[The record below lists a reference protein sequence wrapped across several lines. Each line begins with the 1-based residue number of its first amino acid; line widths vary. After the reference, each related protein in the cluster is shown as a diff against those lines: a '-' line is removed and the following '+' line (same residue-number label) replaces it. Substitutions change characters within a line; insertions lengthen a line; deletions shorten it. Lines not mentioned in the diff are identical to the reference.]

1 LAVPLESK
9 KPLLD
14 ENLSFRFPS
23 FAGAKGA
30 THKEAARFADH
41 FPEQPDAIHVHP
53 LFGPLGAE
61 EWQRSLFK
69 HCYHHL
75 LQSGL
80 INKQG
85 KPNDF
90 HHSS

>member
-1 LAVPLESK
+1 LPLPHEFK
-9 KPLLD
+9 ILLPG

-41 FPEQPDAIHVHP
+41 FPEQPDAIHVRP
-53 LFGPLGAE
+53 LFGPLSAE

-75 LQSGL
+75 LQFGL